1 MDAWNLWGARGG
13 PLMIQRRVQTVSGQG
28 RRLPAPGAPPRR
40 GLARTR
46 FPEFQVCSPRSTS
59 ARAMRARPG
68 TIHTNS
74 IRVSPSR
81 AMSFSPGSPPDPRGT
96 TSGRPLRL
104 FPSAALPHPPLRLFF
119 SYSGGSRGAADGKG
133 RSRGQGAQRTRAR
146 TGPRSSLCMESSSHS
161 PLRSH
166 RPRLSRRGCERT
178 GGRRRPRR
186 ASGTRNGALGGSF
199 RPAPDC
205 TIAKTAE
212 SCGNC

>member
-1 MDAWNLWGARGG
+1 MDVWNLWGARGG

-40 GLARTR
+40 GLARSR

-68 TIHTNS
+68 AIHTNS
-74 IRVSPSR
+74 IRASPSR
-81 AMSFSPGSPPDPRGT
+81 AMSFSPGRPPDQRGDRVG
-96 TSGRPLRL
+96 SSAAPLPVCCAPS
-104 FPSAALPHPPLRLFF
+104 PSAAPLLLVQWRVK
-119 SYSGGSRGAADGKG
+119 R
-133 RSRGQGAQRTRAR
+133 RSRGKGAQRTRVR
-146 TGPRSSLCMESSSHS
+146 TGPRSSLCMGSSSHS
-161 PLRSH
+161 PLRPH
-166 RPRLSRRGCERT
+166 RPRPSRRGCERI